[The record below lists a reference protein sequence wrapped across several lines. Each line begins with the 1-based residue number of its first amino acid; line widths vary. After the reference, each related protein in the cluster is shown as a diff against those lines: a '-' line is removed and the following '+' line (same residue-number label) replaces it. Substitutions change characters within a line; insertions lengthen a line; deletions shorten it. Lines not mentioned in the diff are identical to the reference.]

1 MSTKAEEGP
10 ATTTITS
17 PDDWKRCLD
26 DVVTILL
33 RSGVVLRQDSEVWE
47 EEWVPNTEKALWPA
61 DLRTHL
67 GELKGAAFERAA
79 ADLLRQAA
87 VGSGDPVLQ
96 ELCGLQS
103 SAESTGTADAS
114 GLEGAA
120 QNPVA
125 IALAARLRM
134 VTWHPDAVKK
144 LPPRHNKDDIYGTAV
159 ADDLYGTAVAGHCF
173 AVQTRHQENV
183 SREYLANFWNECV
196 DTLNELCTCGRVPLV
211 AAATLAYVTDCLIA
225 LGDRPCCD
233 GTSDLEVMEPRDEL
247 TKWIPA
253 LGECWACLC
262 AHINTNV
269 AEATKYV
276 IAHEMSLPKVLSA
289 CSTNG
294 ARSSFVDTLAEHLGY
309 KFEKKGSK
317 DWLVSNPPWVKPV
330 EVKDK
335 NGKSKKVLHLPR
347 EFAPLNDDLIALADD
362 SFFHLGDTV
371 ALGRLVHMLTYLQ
384 YQGWKTP
391 SFPVPFDQYIPLNE
405 DSAMRQPVI
414 KLKRWQFI
422 SANRTLGIGDASG
435 KVCLRDAH
443 KDKAVRRW
451 RCALLC
457 MCGRSTYGVSDNTV
471 ITALVGSSRGLR
483 VRWSDGS
490 ETAHCSFSDLAKVL
504 FYNKVVPPPK

>member
-33 RSGVVLRQDSEVWE
+33 RNGVVLRQDSEVWE
-47 EEWVPNTEKALWPA
+47 EARAPNAEKALWPA
-61 DLRTHL
+61 DLRKHL
-67 GELKGAAFERAA
+67 DELKGAAFERAA
-79 ADLLRQAA
+79 AGLLRQAA

-96 ELCGLQS
+96 ELCGVQS

-134 VTWHPDAVKK
+134 VTWHPDAVRDFPLELDK
-144 LPPRHNKDDIYGTAV
+144 
-159 ADDLYGTAVAGHCF
+159 DDLYGTAVAGHCF
-173 AVQTRHQENV
+173 AVKARQQKRVPH
-183 SREYLANFWNECV
+183 SYLANFWNKCV
-196 DTLNELCTCGRVPLV
+196 GTLNELCTRGCVPLV

-225 LGDRPCCD
+225 LNDRPCCD

-247 TKWIPA
+247 TEWVPA

-289 CSTNG
+289 CSTND
-294 ARSSFVDTLAEHLGY
+294 ARSSFVNTLAEHLGY
-309 KFEKKGSK
+309 KFRTDKNEK
-317 DWLVSNPPWVKPV
+317 DWLVSNPPWAKIVN
-330 EVKDK
+330 ED
-335 NGKSKKVLHLPR
+335 GEKKEEDVPLPR
-347 EFAPLNDDLIALADD
+347 EFAPLYDDLIALADD
-362 SFFHLGDTV
+362 RFFYIGDKV
-371 ALGRLVHMLTYLQ
+371 PLGRLVHMFTHLCECRMLK
-384 YQGWKTP
+384 YQE
-391 SFPVPFDQYIPLNE
+391 FPFDKYREPDDDN
-405 DSAMRQPVI
+405 AMRQPVI

-435 KVCLRDAH
+435 KDVCLRDAH

-457 MCGRSTYGVSDNTV
+457 TCGRSTYGVSDNTV
-471 ITALVGSSRGLR
+471 ITALVDSSRGLR
-483 VRWSDGS
+483 VRWSDGP
-490 ETAHCSFSDLAKVL
+490 ETAHCSFPDLAKVL
-504 FYNKVVPPPK
+504 VHNKVVPPPK

>member
-134 VTWHPDAVKK
+134 VMWHPDAVKK

-159 ADDLYGTAVAGHCF
+159 ADDLYGTAV

-233 GTSDLEVMEPRDEL
+233 GTSDLEVTQPRDEL
-247 TKWIPA
+247 TKWVPA

-309 KFEKKGSK
+309 KFEKKGNK
-317 DWLVSNPPWVKPV
+317 DWLVSNPPWAKIVN
-330 EVKDK
+330 EKD
-335 NGKSKKVLHLPR
+335 GEKKEEDVPLPR

-371 ALGRLVHMLTYLQ
+371 ALGRLVHMFTHLCKCRMLK
-384 YQGWKTP
+384 YQEA
-391 SFPVPFDQYIPLNE
+391 PFDDYHSPVK
-405 DSAMRQPVI
+405 SGMRQPVI

-435 KVCLRDAH
+435 KVVCLRDAD

-457 MCGRSTYGVSDNTV
+457 MCGRSTYKVSDNTV
-471 ITALVGSSRGLR
+471 ITALVDSSRGLR

-504 FYNKVVPPPK
+504 IHIKVVPPPK

>member
-1 MSTKAEEGP
+1 M
-10 ATTTITS
+10 
-17 PDDWKRCLD
+17 
-26 DVVTILL
+26 VTILL
-33 RSGVVLRQDSEVWE
+33 RNGVVLRQDSEVWE
-47 EEWVPNTEKALWPA
+47 EARAPNTEKALWPA
-61 DLRTHL
+61 DLRKHL
-67 GELKGAAFERAA
+67 NELSGAAFERAA

-96 ELCGLQS
+96 ELCGVQS
-103 SAESTGTADAS
+103 SAKSDGTADAS

-125 IALAARLRM
+125 IALAARLRTVM
-134 VTWHPDAVKK
+134 WHPDAVRDFPLELDK
-144 LPPRHNKDDIYGTAV
+144 
-159 ADDLYGTAVAGHCF
+159 DDLYGTAVAGHCF
-173 AVQTRHQENV
+173 AVKARQQKRVPH
-183 SREYLANFWNECV
+183 SYLANFWNKCV
-196 DTLNELCTCGRVPLV
+196 GTLNELCTRGCVPLV

-225 LGDRPCCD
+225 LNDRPCGD
-233 GTSDLEVMEPRDEL
+233 TTSDLEVMEPRDEL

-269 AEATKYV
+269 ADATKYV

-289 CSTNG
+289 CSTND
-294 ARSSFVDTLAEHLGY
+294 ARSSFVNTLAEHLGY
-309 KFEKKGSK
+309 KFKQDGREENQNSVNGKT
-317 DWLVSNPPWVKPV
+317 DRLVSNPPWVKPV

-335 NGKSKKVLHLPR
+335 NGKKKVLHLPR

-362 SFFHLGDTV
+362 RFFLNNNDSI

-384 YQGWKTP
+384 DQGWKTP
-391 SFPVPFDQYIPLNE
+391 SFPVPFDKYREPDE
-405 DSAMRQPVI
+405 SGMRKVTPYYQRKP
-414 KLKRWQFI
+414 FI

-435 KVCLRDAH
+435 KVVCLRDAH

-471 ITALVGSSRGLR
+471 ITALVDSSRGLR
-483 VRWSDGS
+483 VRWSDGP
-490 ETAHCSFSDLAKVL
+490 ETAHCSFPDLAKVL
-504 FYNKVVPPPK
+504 YYNKVVPPPK